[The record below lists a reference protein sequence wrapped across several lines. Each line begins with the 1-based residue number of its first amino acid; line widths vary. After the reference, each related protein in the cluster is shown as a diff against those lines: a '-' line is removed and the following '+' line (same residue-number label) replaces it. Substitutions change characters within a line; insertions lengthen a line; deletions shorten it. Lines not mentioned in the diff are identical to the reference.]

1 MSRAAA
7 LAVVLLCALLANGRS
22 IGAGDTRANEYLAAS
37 LAGDG
42 DVFLDEYPEV
52 TDPFAR
58 TVGGRRVSIYPPLSS
73 ALAAPLFALARP
85 FVRPDEAAFALLGK
99 LTAAL
104 LVALSAAVLSL
115 AMARRGH
122 APRMALG
129 AAALFALGTSAWSV
143 SQALWQHPAAL
154 LFLSAALYCLVR
166 AEEDDAWAARAG
178 LPLGLA
184 LAARHA
190 DVAVVLVLAAATA
203 LRYPKRA
210 FGLFLHALPAAAFQF
225 AYGAI
230 AFGAPLGHGFGG
242 AGARFAANWSE
253 SLPGLLFSPA
263 RGLFVF
269 TPLAALA
276 LAGAVREL
284 RGPRR
289 GLAASG
295 LAAALAHLLLVGCWS
310 EWHGGDSFGPRLLC
324 GLLPP
329 LFLFLP
335 EGLRLAPRLG
345 AVAAV
350 ASVAVQALGAF
361 AYDTRWDR
369 LHRDDFPAALW
380 SWRDGPLAFQM
391 RAGVVILARPR
402 LEGER
407 VVFRELR
414 RTPLGPV
421 GDTVEFAAGGLVVS
435 GERGALCDVH
445 LLRGARVAG
454 PAVELHSNFAGIGF
468 RLREAEPD
476 AALCIEGEGQGTLYV
491 SEASAFDR
499 PRWTSYEV
507 AGPFVVSHPRSAAH
521 LTELTIGVG
530 RGGGTLRLWR
540 VRLPRACP

>member
-1 MSRAAA
+1 MIRAAA
-7 LAVVLLCALLANGRS
+7 LAAVLLCALLANGRS
-22 IGAGDTRANEYLAAS
+22 IGAGDTRASEYLAAS

-58 TVGGRRVSIYPPLSS
+58 TVGGRRVSIYPPLS
-73 ALAAPLFALARP
+73 AVLAAPMFALALP
-85 FVRPDEAAFALLGK
+85 FVRADEAAFALLGK
-99 LTAAL
+99 LTAAS

-115 AMARRGH
+115 AMTRRGH

-154 LFLSAALYCLVR
+154 LFLCLALYCLVR
-166 AEEDDAWAARAG
+166 AEEEDAWAARAG

-190 DVAVVLVLAAATA
+190 DVAVVLVLAGATA
-203 LRYPKRA
+203 LRFPRRA
-210 FGLFLHALPAAAFQF
+210 LGLFLHALPAAAFQF

-230 AFGAPLGHGFGG
+230 AFGSSFGHGFGG
-242 AGARFAANWSE
+242 AGARFAAEWSE

-269 TPLAALA
+269 TPLALIA
-276 LAGAVREL
+276 LAGALHEL

-295 LAAALAHLLLVGCWS
+295 LAAALAHLLLVGLWS

-345 AVAAV
+345 AVAAAV
-350 ASVAVQALGAF
+350 SVAVQAVGAF

-380 SWRDGPLAFQM
+380 SWRDSPLAFQV
-391 RAGVVILARPR
+391 REGVVILARPG

-414 RTPLGPV
+414 RTPLGPF
-421 GDTVEFAAGGLVVS
+421 GDTVQVADGGLVVS
-435 GERGALCDVH
+435 GERPALSDVH
-445 LLRGARVAG
+445 LLRGARAVDG
-454 PAVELHSNFAGIGF
+454 AVELRTNFAGVGF
-468 RLREAEPD
+468 RGREPA
-476 AALCIEGEGQGTLYV
+476 AALCLEGEGRGTLYV
-491 SEASAFDR
+491 GEAFPFER
-499 PRWTSYEV
+499 PRWTPY
-507 AGPFVVSHPRSAAH
+507 AIDGAFRLAHPRSAAAGA
-521 LTELTIGVG
+521 EVTISVV
-530 RGGGTLRLWR
+530 RGGAT
-540 VRLPRACP
+540 VRLSRVGLADACP